1 MSRVK
6 DIISDPT
13 LTYQQQLLALAR
25 LAENDDDSLPLKP
38 EMKKALEEETLCDL
52 GEGRAPYRPRY
63 ILPDYQKLM
72 KEGCAFL
79 GLQPPTDI
87 WEATNALL
95 IMYKHVPSITSFPVY
110 LGNFA
115 DLFQGRRG
123 NTHVPD
129 HRRGAAARS
138 NRMRISGHQAGVPVL
153 LPDL

>member
-115 DLFQGRRG
+115 DLFTPFDKDEEETRKALRLFCC
-123 NTHVPD
+123 
-129 HRRGAAARS
+129 
-138 NRMRISGHQAGVPVL
+138 ISIKR
-153 LPDL
+153 

>member
-72 KEGCAFL
+72 IRTKKKRVKRCVCFYC
-79 GLQPPTDI
+79 I
-87 WEATNALL
+87 
-95 IMYKHVPSITSFPVY
+95 SIK
-110 LGNFA
+110 
-115 DLFQGRRG
+115 R
-123 NTHVPD
+123 
-129 HRRGAAARS
+129 
-138 NRMRISGHQAGVPVL
+138 
-153 LPDL
+153 